1 MKRAAKAQERWEG
14 GDGKKIGG
22 FVDDSDGVIAD
33 CERAGG
39 DSESVASSSGGD
51 RGRGER
57 RGASGGGAAADD
69 TARGGMEGVYLL
81 GVPAKAGVGET
92 GEGIAAVRIG
102 GGEHGVACGD
112 GGSGDPGGVDDGDGR
127 LEAGS
132 GGDGDGGAGGVVGIS
147 DAVGRAD
154 VGASGGT
161 AGKRG
166 RRGKPAPFGHTDD
179 REDVVKEL
187 PFEPGDSGGA

>member
-132 GGDGDGGAGGVVGIS
+132 GGDGDGGAGGVVEVDGS
-147 DAVGRAD
+147 ARGAD
-154 VGASGGT
+154 GGGSER

-166 RRGKPAPFGHTDD
+166 RRGKPVPFGHTDD
-179 REDVVKEL
+179 REDVVAEL